1 DLAVAAGNDLV
12 IVHGSDRKL
21 SIDEEERSKVAPPE
35 VETQEMPFTLSS
47 IAIGNFTRNDHE
59 QIAALSD
66 DGVIHVIERSAKQ
79 AWGKVTADIA
89 TPLHAASVSLDA
101 AKTNATLVK
110 ARVSVSGFDDV
121 VVVDSVNR
129 QLHIVSNGVQS
140 TDSSRA
146 VAPVS
151 EPRAVAT
158 GSRVTNPQSAIRNP
172 QSTDPVASTTPSG
185 LPAWGT
191 RSARGTDTQDPTK
204 VGTLNTRARSTN
216 SSRWSH
222 HRQKGPTKV
231 GTLTPGVR
239 VPTSVGS
246 LTTLDVEA
254 DPVALLPM
262 RLNSDALSDL
272 VILKRGGVSPLAIA
286 PTVPLATFEVNST
299 GDEHDVNQGDG
310 KCETAP
316 GNKTCTLRAAIE
328 EVDAKAGSYAINFS
342 VSSITVG
349 SQLRSIFLSPGT
361 LSVTIDGGS

>member
-89 TPLHAASVSLDA
+89 TPLHAASMSVDA

-110 ARVSVSGFDDV
+110 ARVSISGFDDV

-158 GSRVTNPQSAIRNP
+158 GSVDCGLRIADCGFVTR
-172 QSTDPVASTTPSG
+172 DPVAT
-185 LPAWGT
+185 
-191 RSARGTDTQDPTK
+191 ARGSDT
-204 VGTLNTRARSTN
+204 
-216 SSRWSH
+216 
-222 HRQKGPTKV
+222 
-231 GTLTPGVR
+231 
-239 VPTSVGS
+239 
-246 LTTLDVEA
+246 
-254 DPVALLPM
+254 
-262 RLNSDALSDL
+262 
-272 VILKRGGVSPLAIA
+272 
-286 PTVPLATFEVNST
+286 
-299 GDEHDVNQGDG
+299 
-310 KCETAP
+310 
-316 GNKTCTLRAAIE
+316 
-328 EVDAKAGSYAINFS
+328 
-342 VSSITVG
+342 
-349 SQLRSIFLSPGT
+349 
-361 LSVTIDGGS
+361 